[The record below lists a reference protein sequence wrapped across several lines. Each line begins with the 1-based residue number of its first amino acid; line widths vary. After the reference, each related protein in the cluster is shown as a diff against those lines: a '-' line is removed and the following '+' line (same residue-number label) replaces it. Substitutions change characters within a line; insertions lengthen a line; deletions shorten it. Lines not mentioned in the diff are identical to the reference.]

1 MKPSQRPEV
10 DLCREDGLIISI
22 GCIPEDAVR
31 SAYRRWAPIYDWTI
45 GRLLRASQK
54 HAVAVI
60 NSRRGHVLEV
70 GVGTGLSLADY
81 GRHLNVIGVDL
92 SPEMLDRA
100 RERVETQ
107 KLDHVSGLHE
117 MDAGNLAFPDNS
129 FDVVAAMFVI
139 ATVPEPERV
148 MRELAR
154 VAKPGGEVILVN
166 HFSQV
171 KGVRGWVERRLA
183 PLATFIGWRSV
194 FDLPRVLVCNDLDLV
209 ERRALRPWGIFTML
223 RFSKRTVTSSSI

>member
-1 MKPSQRPEV
+1 MTLRQRTQV
-10 DLCREDGLIISI
+10 DLARKDGLVVSI
-22 GCIPEDAVR
+22 GRIQEDAVR
-31 SAYRRWAPIYDWTI
+31 SAYRRWAPVYDWTI

-60 NSRRGHVLEV
+60 NSRRGDVLEV

-81 GRHLNVIGVDL
+81 GRHLNVIGIDL

-100 RERVETQ
+100 RDRVVTQ
-107 KLDHVSGLHE
+107 RLDHVVGLYE

-129 FDVVAAMFVI
+129 FDVVTAMFVI
-139 ATVPEPERV
+139 TTVPEPERV

-154 VAKPGGEVILVN
+154 VAKPEGEVILVN

-171 KGVRGWVERRLA
+171 KGVRGWVEQRLA
-183 PLATFIGWRSV
+183 PLAAFIGWRSV
-194 FDLPRVLVCNDLDLV
+194 FDLTRVMVCDDLDLI

-223 RFSKRTVTSSSI
+223 RFSKRAITHSKI